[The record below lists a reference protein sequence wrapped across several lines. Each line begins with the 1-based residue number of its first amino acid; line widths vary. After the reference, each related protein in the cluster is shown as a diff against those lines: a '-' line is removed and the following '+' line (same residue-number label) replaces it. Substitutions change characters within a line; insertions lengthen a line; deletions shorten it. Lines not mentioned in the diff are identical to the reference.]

1 MISVLVACSVA
12 AENLEAALTVYGE
25 LVAATLKEPGCVSY
39 ELLQLRDAP
48 CELMLV
54 ERWLSQDHLDAHT
67 KTDHFI
73 EAMHK
78 LKTLETAAPAL
89 IYTSAV

>member
-1 MISVLVACSVA
+1 MISVLVGSSVTE
-12 AENLEAALTVYGE
+12 ENLETALAVYGE

-39 ELLQLRDAP
+39 ELLQLRDDP
-48 CELMLV
+48 CQLMLA
-54 ERWLSQDHLDAHT
+54 ERWLSQDHLDEHT
-67 KTDHFI
+67 RTDHFI

-78 LKTLETAAPAL
+78 LETLEAAAPAL